1 MAPTK
6 ARKTKTSRTGESR
19 KPRLPK
25 DVAAAVTAVCDKKA
39 EDVVVLDLR
48 KTGGFTDYF
57 VICTGANARQMT
69 AIADSVLDTLRQ
81 SLDERPALAEGV
93 DKSEW
98 ILLDYFNFV
107 VHIFS
112 RECRAFYGLERLW
125 GNAERHE
132 ITTRSADVRRRC
144 AHGGGSRAAMR
155 GVRHTPSNS
164 RHAAPSATSCWT
176 GVDLMRPP
184 LARLVDD
191 SVIDVSRSA
200 GLYEGALRDIIHAFK
215 YRWAANARG
224 QVGRQDAR
232 GWQRSARRMP
242 TALCPSRSIRG
253 EDLREDSI
261 SQRIWL
267 LISICPSSTHSGE
280 REPRRRKRA

>member
-1 MAPTK
+1 MATTK
-6 ARKTKTSRTGESR
+6 ARKTRTSRAGEVR
-19 KPRLPK
+19 KPRLPR

-69 AIADSVLDTLRQ
+69 AIADSVQDTLRE

-132 ITTRSADVRRRC
+132 FTDEK
-144 AHGGGSRAAMR
+144 H
-155 GVRHTPSNS
+155 
-164 RHAAPSATSCWT
+164 
-176 GVDLMRPP
+176 
-184 LARLVDD
+184 
-191 SVIDVSRSA
+191 
-200 GLYEGALRDIIHAFK
+200 
-215 YRWAANARG
+215 
-224 QVGRQDAR
+224 
-232 GWQRSARRMP
+232 
-242 TALCPSRSIRG
+242 
-253 EDLREDSI
+253 
-261 SQRIWL
+261 
-267 LISICPSSTHSGE
+267 
-280 REPRRRKRA
+280 